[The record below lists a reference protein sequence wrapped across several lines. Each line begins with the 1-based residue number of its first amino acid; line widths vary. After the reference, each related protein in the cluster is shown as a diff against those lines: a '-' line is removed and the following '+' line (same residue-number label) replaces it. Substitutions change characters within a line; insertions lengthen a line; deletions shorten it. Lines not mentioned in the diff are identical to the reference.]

1 MKNAPQR
8 IFLNLG
14 PSPDRN
20 DFASHH
26 QVTWSSTRID
36 KHDLEYVLRPQK
48 KKESPINEEQV
59 RNRFYNI
66 LRRVFDNDYGP
77 KKRISDQM
85 KELSEI
91 SELEF
96 SSFRGVGRNVIDV
109 AILELEKYGLTFK
122 PLEKVKERIGGVKH
136 GTTDTVSPK
145 SLCPPTP

>member
-14 PSPDRN
+14 PNPDRN

-26 QVTWSSTRID
+26 QVTWSTTRID
-36 KHDLEYVLRPQK
+36 KHDLEYKFV
-48 KKESPINEEQV
+48 KKEKERPVDQKQI

-66 LRRVFDNDYGP
+66 VRHIFDNTYGP
-77 KKRISDQM
+77 RKPISDQM

-96 SSFRGVGRNVIDV
+96 SSYRGVGRNIIDV

-136 GTTDTVSPK
+136 GTTDTVSPE
-145 SLCPPTP
+145 SPSFVIP